1 MNLRLASFLVVPA
14 LAFGFASAAQAQSQ
28 PAQDVHTA
36 AHNVKEDVKEV
47 AHNVKLDAKDT
58 VHGNFRAAHQR
69 HMRVIRGA
77 HRRHV
82 DTVRSDH
89 RRHMSAAQCLARYGR
104 TNCVNR
110 GYAYGHRRHMCRT
123 AGGHWVRCA
132 RR

>member
-1 MNLRLASFLVVPA
+1 MNLRLASFLAIPA
-14 LAFGFASAAQAQSQ
+14 LAAAFAVPAQAQSQ
-28 PAQDVHTA
+28 PERDVHSV

-47 AHNVKLDAKDT
+47 AHNAKDT

-69 HMRVIRGA
+69 HVRVIRGA
-77 HRRHV
+77 HARHV
-82 DTVRSDH
+82 DTVRNDH

-123 AGGHWVRCA
+123 ASGHWVRCA